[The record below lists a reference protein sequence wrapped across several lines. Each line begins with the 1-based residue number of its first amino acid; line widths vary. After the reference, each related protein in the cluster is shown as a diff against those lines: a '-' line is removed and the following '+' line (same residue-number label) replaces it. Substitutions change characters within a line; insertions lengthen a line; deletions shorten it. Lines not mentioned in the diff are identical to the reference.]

1 MNAAKI
7 EALVNCLGQTY
18 EVMFSR
24 SVVSNQPL
32 SELYKGRERLA
43 LKVTD
48 GIELSFFADSK
59 VLERVLITLEPSM
72 PGVAVYNGELPKPF
86 AKSMTQA
93 GVRATFGNPVESR
106 GPIKLP
112 KPLGQ
117 TGGWDAYLLDINS
130 GGGTRVV
137 FSYSVPLLV
146 QTLAFVLQ
154 Q

>member
-1 MNAAKI
+1 MSAAKI
-7 EALVNCLGQTY
+7 QTLVNCLGQTY
-18 EVMFSR
+18 ENMLSR
-24 SVVSNQPL
+24 DIASNKPL

-59 VLERVLITLEPSM
+59 VLERVLITLEASM
-72 PGVAVYNGELPKPF
+72 PGVTVYNGELPSPF

-93 GVRATFGNPVESR
+93 DVRTTFGDPVESR
-106 GPIKLP
+106 GPIKMP

-117 TGGWDAYLLDINS
+117 TGGWDAYPLDTNS
-130 GGGTRVV
+130 GPGTRVV
-137 FSYSVPLLV
+137 FSYSPSLLV

>member
-1 MNAAKI
+1 MSATNI
-7 EALVNCLGQTY
+7 ETLVSCLGQTY
-18 EVMFSR
+18 GTMLSR
-24 SVVSNQPL
+24 GVVSNQPL

-59 VLERVLITLEPSM
+59 VLERVLITLEASM

-106 GPIKLP
+106 GPIKMP

-117 TGGWDAYLLDINS
+117 TGGWDAYPLDTNRAT
-130 GGGTRVV
+130 GVRVI
-137 FSYSVPLLV
+137 FSYSASLLV
-146 QTLAFVLQ
+146 QTLAFILPQ
-154 Q
+154 